1 MTSVKRRLVSDHPS
15 SILSSSAISGRIIAI
30 ETRHPFVVS
39 ESNGWQVVLKPACK
53 GCLACT
59 EVSVN
64 QVGGCHTDILHW
76 ATIGGFQNEVRD
88 AVSVV
93 I

>member
-1 MTSVKRRLVSDHPS
+1 
-15 SILSSSAISGRIIAI
+15 
-30 ETRHPFVVS
+30 
-39 ESNGWQVVLKPACK
+39 
-53 GCLACT
+53 
-59 EVSVN
+59 VN